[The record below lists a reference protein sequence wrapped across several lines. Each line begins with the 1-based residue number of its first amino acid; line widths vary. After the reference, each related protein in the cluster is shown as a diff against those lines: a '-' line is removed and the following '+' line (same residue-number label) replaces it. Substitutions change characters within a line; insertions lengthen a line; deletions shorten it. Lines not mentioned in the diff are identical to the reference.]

1 MQEMGWRD
9 VEEYKVVYGA
19 PELWENGLYKM
30 LRSKQSG
37 FFTYWYVTERRGVV
51 WGVGL
56 FS

>member
-1 MQEMGWRD
+1 